1 MGRLG
6 ARRVPGYYHTH
17 RVGGILF
24 VDLVKAVILGIV
36 EGLTEFLPIS
46 STGHLILA
54 EHYLNFQGPLAIT
67 LAIFIQL
74 GAILAVVWNYRRA
87 IVDLVVSLPREARAQ
102 HMTRNLIIAFIP
114 AAGIGF
120 LFHDQI
126 TFYLFKPVV
135 IATSLI
141 VGGFIIL
148 WVERRAIQPTT
159 LVMEEMTARQALWI
173 GIAQIASLI
182 PGVSRAGATII
193 GGMLTGLQ
201 RSPATEFSFWLAI
214 PTLILAAFYELFS
227 SLDTIQPGDWL
238 VLAVGT
244 VTSFVVALV
253 VIRAF
258 LRYVRTKTLDPF
270 GYYRIGLGILVLLL
284 TWLWR

>member
-1 MGRLG
+1 MDRSW
-6 ARRVPGYYHTH
+6 RVPGRTFAFAA
-17 RVGGILF
+17 GGTLF
-24 VDLVKAVILGIV
+24 VDLIKAFILGIV

-54 EHYLNFQGPLAIT
+54 EHYLGFQGPLAIT

-74 GAILAVVWNYRRA
+74 GAILAVVWHYRRA
-87 IVDLVVSLPREARAQ
+87 LTDLVVSLPREPRAQ
-102 HMTRNLIIAFIP
+102 HMVRNLVIAFIP

-120 LFHDQI
+120 LFHEQI

-141 VGGFIIL
+141 IGGFIIL

-159 LVMEEMTARQALWI
+159 LVMEEMTARQALWV
-173 GIAQIASLI
+173 GIAQIASLV

-193 GGMLTGLQ
+193 GGMLAGVQ

-214 PTLILAAFYELFS
+214 PTLILAAFYELFA

-238 VLAVGT
+238 ILAVGT

-270 GYYRIGLGILVLLL
+270 GYYRIVLGILVLVL

>member
-1 MGRLG
+1 ML
-6 ARRVPGYYHTH
+6 
-17 RVGGILF
+17 
-24 VDLVKAVILGIV
+24 VDLIKAIILGIV

-74 GAILAVVWNYRRA
+74 GAILAVVWHYRRDL
-87 IVDLVVSLPREARAQ
+87 VELVVSLPRAPRAQ
-102 HMTRNLIIAFIP
+102 RMTRNLIIAFIP
-114 AAGIGF
+114 AAAIGF
-120 LFHDQI
+120 LFHKQI
-126 TFYLFKPVV
+126 TRYLFNPVV
-135 IATSLI
+135 IAVSLI
-141 VGGFIIL
+141 IGGFIIL

-159 LVMEEMTARQALWI
+159 TTMDDMTARQALWV
-173 GIAQIASLI
+173 GIAQVVSLV

-193 GGMLTGLQ
+193 GGMLAGLQ

-214 PTLILAAFYELFS
+214 PTLILAALFELLT

-238 VLAVGT
+238 ILAVGA
-244 VTSFVVALV
+244 VVAFVVALV

-270 GYYRIGLGILVLLL
+270 GYYRIALGILVLLV